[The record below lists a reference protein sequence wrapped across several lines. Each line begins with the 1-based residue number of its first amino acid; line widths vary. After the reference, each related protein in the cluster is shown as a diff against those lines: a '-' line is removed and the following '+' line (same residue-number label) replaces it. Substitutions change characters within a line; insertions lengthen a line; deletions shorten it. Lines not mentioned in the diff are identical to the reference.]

1 MHPQARRWWSER
13 TFPGDRWEA
22 DAVRAARAASG
33 ATVAVVLPA
42 LDEQETVG
50 EIVAAIRHSLADV
63 VDDLVVLDSGSTDR
77 TAVVAAA
84 AGARVVAREDVF
96 ADVPV
101 VPGKGEAMW
110 RALAATDSDLVVFID
125 ADLRSFRPDYV
136 TALLG
141 PLLDDPDTVLVKAMY
156 DRPLTDGGGAPAG
169 GAGGRVTELV
179 ARPLLNLHWPALAGL
194 AQPLAG
200 EYAARRTFLERVPFA
215 CGYGVDLG
223 LVLDAAALYGLDSIA
238 QVDLGVRVHRHHDE
252 LRLGRMAAE
261 IWQAALDRLDPQGRL
276 RRASGGLGT
285 TLTQF
290 VYVDGESIPMTYD
303 VGALSRP
310 PLMTMADYVASRSM
324 PSRRA
329 DRAR

>member
-1 MHPQARRWWSER
+1 MHPRARQWWSAR
-13 TFPGDRWEA
+13 TFPGGRWA
-22 DAVRAARAASG
+22 YPDLVAAKAASG
-33 ATVAVVLPA
+33 VSVAVVLPA
-42 LDEQETVG
+42 LDEQDTVG
-50 EIVAAIRHSLADV
+50 AIVGAVRSDLPAL
-63 VDDLVVLDSGSTDR
+63 VDDLVVLDSGSTDA
-77 TAVVAAA
+77 TARLAAA

-96 ADVPV
+96 PDVPV

-110 RALAATDSDLVVFID
+110 RAVAATTADIVVFID
-125 ADLRSFRPDYV
+125 ADLHSFRPDYV
-136 TALLG
+136 TGLLG
-141 PLLDDPDTVLVKAMY
+141 PLLDDPTTMLVKAMY
-156 DRPLTDGGGAPAG
+156 ERPLVDDDGAHRV

-179 ARPLLNLHWPALAGL
+179 ARPLLNLHWPTLAGL

-200 EYAARRTFLERVPFA
+200 EYAARREFLERVPFA

-223 LVLDAAALYGLDSIA
+223 LVLDAASIYGLDAIA

-261 IWQAALDRLDPQGRL
+261 IWQAALDRLDPEGRL

-290 VYVDGESIPMTYD
+290 ASVDGAMGPVTYD

-310 PLMTMADYVASRSM
+310 PLMTMDDYVASRSM